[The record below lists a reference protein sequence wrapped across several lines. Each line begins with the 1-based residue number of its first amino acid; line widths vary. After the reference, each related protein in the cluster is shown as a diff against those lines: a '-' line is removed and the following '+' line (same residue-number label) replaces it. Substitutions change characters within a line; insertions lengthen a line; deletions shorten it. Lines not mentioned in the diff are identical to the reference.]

1 MGNNFAPLMP
11 DEDDIANF
19 KFGPYD
25 ETMTLEESEIIE
37 KEEGPL
43 PTQPGLGALAELR
56 RVKWFQHVGLKT
68 PFLPDITRL
77 FRGLT
82 IKEPSWRALRILCPW
97 TISLIIEHVVQYE

>member
-1 MGNNFAPLMP
+1 
-11 DEDDIANF
+11 
-19 KFGPYD
+19 
-25 ETMTLEESEIIE
+25 MTYSEIELIESE
-37 KEEGPL
+37 EGCL
-43 PTQPGLGALAELR
+43 PVEPGLGALAELR

-97 TISLIIEHVVQYE
+97 TISLIIEHVVQYELGINEGEPTSISPARIFKYVLETIAD